1 MRLRVV
7 LVEPMYDGNIGSV
20 ARAMKNFGFEDL
32 VLVKPCRIED
42 FGLAMASHARD
53 LLERART
60 VETLDQALLGSDLI
74 VGTTGKRAANEQRHL
89 RLHIRVPYFTPRALS
104 EKLKGKSCNVA
115 LVLGRED
122 CGLTNDELA
131 ACDMLVS
138 IPTDESYPIMNLS
151 HAATVILYELSLIGE
166 EGTEVSLASG
176 ESLKLLMEKS
186 EALLKA
192 ARYPEHKVGYTT
204 LMLRRIFGRAEMT
217 EREVNTILGIIKK
230 VQWQVDLA
238 RSQPGAQA
246 QLHHEPK

>member
-32 VLVKPCRIED
+32 VLVNPCRIED

-53 LLERART
+53 LLKRANT

-89 RLHIRVPYFTPRALS
+89 RLTSGCLTSPKGPVREA
-104 EKLKGKSCNVA
+104 EGKSCNVA

-176 ESLKLLMEKS
+176 ESLKLLMEKA

-192 ARYPEHKVGYTT
+192 ARYPEHKAGYTM
-204 LMLRRIFGRAEMT
+204 LMLRRIFGRAQMT
-217 EREVNTILGIIKK
+217 EREVNTI
-230 VQWQVDLA
+230 
-238 RSQPGAQA
+238 
-246 QLHHEPK
+246 